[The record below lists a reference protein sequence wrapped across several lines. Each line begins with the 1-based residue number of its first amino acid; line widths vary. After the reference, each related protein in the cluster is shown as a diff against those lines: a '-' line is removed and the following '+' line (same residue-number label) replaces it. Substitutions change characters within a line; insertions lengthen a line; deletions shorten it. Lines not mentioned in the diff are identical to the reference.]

1 MTCELVGA
9 RKYVNGPEMLPGR
22 TQLEGV
28 LVLDRAGQPV
38 RLLLIG
44 TRTFQMPWDRAPR
57 PTASVTEWRA
67 AAGKP

>member
-1 MTCELVGA
+1 
-9 RKYVNGPEMLPGR
+9 MLPGR